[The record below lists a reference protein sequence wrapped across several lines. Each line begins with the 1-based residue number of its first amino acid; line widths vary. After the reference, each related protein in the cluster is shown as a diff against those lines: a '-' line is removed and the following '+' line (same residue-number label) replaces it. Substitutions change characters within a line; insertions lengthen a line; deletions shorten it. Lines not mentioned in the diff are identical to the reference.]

1 MTKRF
6 SLAGMLKGL
15 RFRLLL
21 LMVVAMLP
29 LFLFVL
35 VGALEG
41 RETIAR
47 EYEAEQY
54 RLTKLITGNIEQHL
68 EASEQLLYTLSKY
81 PSVQNHET
89 EVCNE
94 LFARLLERFPNYT
107 NLWTVDRTGTSR
119 CSALELDPGA
129 LNIADASWFQEAVE
143 QGSYLI
149 GPFATGRVTGLPI
162 LPLVMPLFDDN
173 GEVAGVVGAGLS
185 IDWLNDYVATLD
197 MPEGSRLTLTNADGV
212 VLAVYPPNEELLG
225 VDGSAN
231 PMFAEIA
238 SRQDGTIRGA
248 WLTDVER
255 LFGFSRVGTG
265 TGGLFIVLGIPE
277 ERAYSELTRGI
288 SSALNLLLAVT
299 LLAIVIAWVAGDIVL
314 LRPIKQLAETAQRL
328 GQGDLKTRVRLRH
341 GVGELNMLADNFNQ
355 MAEELEKRSVELA
368 ETNRSLLA
376 SNQELAY
383 EIDERKRAEAEL
395 KHFAAQ
401 LEASNQELEQFA
413 YVASHDLQEPL
424 RVVAGY
430 LQLIERRYKNKLDSD
445 ADEFIAFAVD
455 AAKRMQTLI
464 NDLLSY
470 SRIGRK
476 GRPFEPTDCNQVL
489 NTALSNLRVLVEDEK
504 AVITSEH
511 LPTVEADPA
520 QLTMVF
526 QNLIANAVKFRREA
540 PPLIRVG
547 AVECSD
553 HWRFSVSDNGIGID
567 PQYSERIFL
576 IFQRLHTREEYP
588 GTGIGLAICQKIV
601 EHHGGRIWVEPND
614 DQGTTF
620 YFTLPKMRETE
631 RL

>member
-1 MTKRF
+1 
-6 SLAGMLKGL
+6 
-15 RFRLLL
+15 
-21 LMVVAMLP
+21 
-29 LFLFVL
+29 
-35 VGALEG
+35 
-41 RETIAR
+41 
-47 EYEAEQY
+47 
-54 RLTKLITGNIEQHL
+54 
-68 EASEQLLYTLSKY
+68 
-81 PSVQNHET
+81 
-89 EVCNE
+89 
-94 LFARLLERFPNYT
+94 
-107 NLWTVDRTGTSR
+107 
-119 CSALELDPGA
+119 
-129 LNIADASWFQEAVE
+129 
-143 QGSYLI
+143 
-149 GPFATGRVTGLPI
+149 
-162 LPLVMPLFDDN
+162 
-173 GEVAGVVGAGLS
+173 
-185 IDWLNDYVATLD
+185 
-197 MPEGSRLTLTNADGV
+197 
-212 VLAVYPPNEELLG
+212 
-225 VDGSAN
+225 
-231 PMFAEIA
+231 
-238 SRQDGTIRGA
+238 
-248 WLTDVER
+248 
-255 LFGFSRVGTG
+255 
-265 TGGLFIVLGIPE
+265 
-277 ERAYSELTRGI
+277 
-288 SSALNLLLAVT
+288 
-299 LLAIVIAWVAGDIVL
+299 
-314 LRPIKQLAETAQRL
+314 
-328 GQGDLKTRVRLRH
+328 
-341 GVGELNMLADNFNQ
+341 MLADNFNQ

-588 GTGIGLAICQKIV
+588 GTGIGLAICQK
-601 EHHGGRIWVEPND
+601 
-614 DQGTTF
+614 
-620 YFTLPKMRETE
+620 
-631 RL
+631 